1 MILAKWH
8 CLSCKHYVG
17 WNRCVAFPEG
27 IPQDITYQKS
37 KHTKSRDGD
46 RGLVYEPIEE
56 GVKSVRVKLT
66 KGRK

>member
-1 MILAKWH
+1 MR
-8 CLSCKHYVG
+8 G
-17 WNRCVAFPEG
+17 FPEG